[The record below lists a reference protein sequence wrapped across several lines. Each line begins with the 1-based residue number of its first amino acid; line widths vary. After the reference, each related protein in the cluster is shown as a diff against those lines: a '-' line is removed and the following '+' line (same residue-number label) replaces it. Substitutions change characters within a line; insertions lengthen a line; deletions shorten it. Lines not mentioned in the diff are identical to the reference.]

1 MWGLK
6 GYTFRMEISAFYIQ
20 YYIPC
25 LFQKGFCETRIIN
38 QTLSL
43 FFVGSKPLIF
53 KPGMPFDAQIAVRYH
68 DQVQT
73 P

>member
-1 MWGLK
+1 MK
-6 GYTFRMEISAFYIQ
+6 ISAIYIQ
-20 YYIPC
+20 HYTSFS
-25 LFQKGFCETRIIN
+25 FQKGFCETRIIN

-43 FFVGSKPLIF
+43 FFVGSKPMIF

-73 P
+73 KIKLETK